1 MVIVRP
7 MEVQR
12 MVQTPVKPLTLEA
25 FLELP
30 ETQPASEFIDGK
42 VVQKAM
48 PQGKHSRLQKRL
60 IYKIESVLLSAGIAE
75 AFPEL
80 RCSFGGRS
88 VVPDVVVL
96 QNIHVPYDANGEIA
110 NVVKIAPDWT
120 IEILS
125 PDQDYRKVAK
135 NISHCLDHGCQM
147 GWLIDPEGKTVEVSP
162 PDSRSRTVEA
172 IDVVLPVPD
181 WAVGLELTVGEI
193 FGWLVG

>member
-1 MVIVRP
+1 
-7 MEVQR
+7 
-12 MVQTPVKPLTLEA
+12 MVQTPLKPLTLEA

-30 ETQPASEFIDGK
+30 ETQPASEYIDHQII
-42 VVQKAM
+42 QKPM

-60 IYKIESVLLSAGIAE
+60 IYRIESVLLEAGIAE

-88 VVPDVVVL
+88 VVPDV
-96 QNIHVPYDANGEIA
+96 EIA

-125 PDQDYRKVAK
+125 PDQDYKKVAK

-147 GWLIDPEGKTVEVSP
+147 GWLIDPEEKTVVASP
-162 PDSRSRTVEA
+162 QDSRSRTFDDA
-172 IDVVLPVPD
+172 DVLLPVPD
-181 WAVGLELTVGEI
+181 WAAGLALTPGEI
-193 FGWLVG
+193 FGWLLG

>member
-7 MEVQR
+7 MEAQR

-42 VVQKAM
+42 VVQKPM
-48 PQGKHSRLQKRL
+48 PQGEHSSLQGEL
-60 IYKIESVLLSAGIAE
+60 IIVLNGALRPGSRAY
-75 AFPEL
+75 PEL
-80 RCSFGGRS
+80 RCTFGVRS
-88 VVPDVVVL
+88 RIPDVSVFRSER
-96 QNIHVPYDANGEIA
+96 IPRKASGGIE
-110 NVVKIAPDWT
+110 NVFSIAPDWT

-125 PDQDYRKVAK
+125 PGQDYRKVTK

-147 GWLIDPEGKTVEVSP
+147 GWLIDPGEKTVEVWP
-162 PDSRSRTVEA
+162 QDGRSRTFEDQGA
-172 IDVVLPVPD
+172 IVPVPD

>member
-1 MVIVRP
+1 
-7 MEVQR
+7 

-30 ETQPASEFIDGK
+30 ETQPASEYIGGQII
-42 VVQKAM
+42 QKPM

-60 IYKIESVLLSAGIAE
+60 IYRIESVLLDAGIAE

-96 QNIHVPYDANGEIA
+96 QKSHMTYDADGEIA

-125 PDQDYRKVAK
+125 PGQDYRKVTK

-147 GWLIDPEGKTVEVSP
+147 GWLIDPGEKTVEVWP
-162 PDSRSRTVEA
+162 HDGRSRILEDQGA
-172 IDVVLPVPD
+172 IVPVPD

>member
-1 MVIVRP
+1 
-7 MEVQR
+7 

-30 ETQPASEFIDGK
+30 ETKPASEYIDHQII
-42 VVQKAM
+42 QKPM

-60 IYKIESVLLSAGIAE
+60 IYRVESVLLAAGIAE

-88 VVPDVVVL
+88 VVPDVVIL
-96 QNIHVPYDANGEIA
+96 QKSHIPYDANGEIA
-110 NVVKIAPDWT
+110 NVVRIEPDWT

-125 PDQDYRKVAK
+125 PDQDYKKVAK

-147 GWLIDPEGKTVEVSP
+147 GWLIDPEEKTVVASP
-162 PDSRSRTVEA
+162 QDSRSRIFEDA
-172 IDVVLPVPD
+172 DVLLPVPD
-181 WAVGLELTVGEI
+181 WAAGLALTTGEV
-193 FGWLVG
+193 FGWLLG